1 MVLILSCGCSRA
13 RGTLPFALTI
23 PYDGVVCNFSASLRS
38 VTSNSFDRC
47 FAIYF
52 AELPCSLV
60 FFPKCGRYSSE
71 ARALKLDKQS
81 KAAKQGRKNESSPY
95 KNEPTVANKQQQTE
109 QRQARRSANPP
120 ARFAYSLT
128 KKENNSNMGPE
139 PNAETTPIATIAF
152 FSLWYGRSRSKARSL
167 HEKKQLLR
175 KLLHGH
181 RWSHAAWQIIKTQTQ
196 TTKNTR
202 QDADPPARFASH
214 HQKDSKA
221 NSERGKSPT
230 ETTTKDLPRHSGKNP
245 LCRNRLK
252 NLQQTN

>member
-1 MVLILSCGCSRA
+1 MRYTELLLDENSDIRW
-13 RGTLPFALTI
+13 RKHKT
-23 PYDGVVCNFSASLRS
+23 YKYS
-38 VTSNSFDRC
+38 V
-47 FAIYF
+47 
-52 AELPCSLV
+52 
-60 FFPKCGRYSSE
+60 
-71 ARALKLDKQS
+71 
-81 KAAKQGRKNESSPY
+81 
-95 KNEPTVANKQQQTE
+95 
-109 QRQARRSANPP
+109 
-120 ARFAYSLT
+120 
-128 KKENNSNMGPE
+128 
-139 PNAETTPIATIAF
+139 F
-152 FSLWYGRSRSKARSL
+152 FSLWHGRSRSKARSL
-167 HEKKQLLR
+167 HEKKLLLR

-181 RWSHAAWQIIKTQTQ
+181 RWSHAAWQIIKTKTQ

>member
-1 MVLILSCGCSRA
+1 MKQSINLIILKIGA
-13 RGTLPFALTI
+13 H
-23 PYDGVVCNFSASLRS
+23 
-38 VTSNSFDRC
+38 
-47 FAIYF
+47 
-52 AELPCSLV
+52 
-60 FFPKCGRYSSE
+60 
-71 ARALKLDKQS
+71 ALKLFLFGLLVKWGRS
-81 KAAKQGRKNESSPY
+81 KKCVQ
-95 KNEPTVANKQQQTE
+95 
-109 QRQARRSANPP
+109 
-120 ARFAYSLT
+120 
-128 KKENNSNMGPE
+128 
-139 PNAETTPIATIAF
+139 F
-152 FSLWYGRSRSKARSL
+152 FFLWHGRSRSKARSL
-167 HEKKQLLR
+167 HEKKLLLR

-181 RWSHAAWQIIKTQTQ
+181 RWSHAAWQIIKTKTQ